1 MKFGLIVSAV
11 SGLALCAGTAA
22 AQVCQGDLSFRNSST
37 HLGAALAVSDN
48 ATSFGGGATF
58 GHRQGLYAGASVGLA
73 SYSNIDGNGV
83 ALNGGMG
90 YSMPLQN
97 RSKWQICPGGTLSLG
112 FGPSFDVG
120 AGTMHLSTQTLTLG
134 ASVGTSV
141 PMSKTVNI
149 LPFGSAAFGY
159 TRGTAKLNG
168 NSTTSTDSYLLLG
181 MGAGFQLTPSLVLR
195 PALSLAAG
203 ADLIDDTIFGLSVTF
218 ALPHY
223 AASLTQHR
231 SRKRRGSLRAVFA
244 SCRSTENG
252 RGMA

>member
-37 HLGAALAVSDN
+37 HVGAALAVSDN

-58 GHRQGLYAGASVGLA
+58 GHRQGLYAGASIGMA
-73 SYSNIDGNGV
+73 SYSNIDGNGISV
-83 ALNGGMG
+83 GGGMG
-90 YSMPLQN
+90 YAMPLQN

-112 FGPSFDVG
+112 FGPSVDVG
-120 AGTMHLSTQTLTLG
+120 AGTMHLSTQTLSLG

-181 MGAGFQLTPSLVLR
+181 MGAGFQFTPSLVLR

-218 ALPHY
+218 ALPH
-223 AASLTQHR
+223 
-231 SRKRRGSLRAVFA
+231 
-244 SCRSTENG
+244 
-252 RGMA
+252 